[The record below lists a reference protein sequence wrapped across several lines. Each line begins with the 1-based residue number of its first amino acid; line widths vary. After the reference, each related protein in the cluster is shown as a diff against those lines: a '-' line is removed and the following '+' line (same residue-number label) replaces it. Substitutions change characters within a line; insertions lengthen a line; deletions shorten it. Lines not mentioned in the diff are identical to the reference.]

1 MQGQSREEA
10 NSGLDEAQRAREQL
24 ALESMRSLTESLRR
38 MKSAEDRAEYS
49 KIERIRGAVA
59 GKAGASP
66 AAQAAVIRLNE
77 EAEAANLNLNVLHQ
91 ALSNCQEL
99 VQEGCGDLGT
109 QALIKFYEQ

>member
-49 KIERIRGAVA
+49 KIERIRG
-59 GKAGASP
+59 GPGRIQQDRTDPRSSG
-66 AAQAAVIRLNE
+66 R
-77 EAEAANLNLNVLHQ
+77 
-91 ALSNCQEL
+91 
-99 VQEGCGDLGT
+99 
-109 QALIKFYEQ
+109 

>member
-1 MQGQSREEA
+1 MQGQSKEEA

-77 EAEAANLNLNVLHQ
+77 EAEAAMTVSRLRNSKEISSSWCWILQRSIPETMTRL
-91 ALSNCQEL
+91 
-99 VQEGCGDLGT
+99 
-109 QALIKFYEQ
+109 